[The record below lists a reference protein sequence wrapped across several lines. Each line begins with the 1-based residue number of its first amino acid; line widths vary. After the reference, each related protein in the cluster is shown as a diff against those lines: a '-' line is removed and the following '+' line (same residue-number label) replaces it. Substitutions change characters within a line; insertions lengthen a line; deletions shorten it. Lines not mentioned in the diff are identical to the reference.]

1 MKIRNIIA
9 VLGSLFTI
17 LGLFLILPLLISLF
31 QHDAATPAFLFSIAV
46 ATGVGLLMQ
55 IRKPRNF
62 NIQRWEAMVIVVIG
76 WDRGICDRRIAILF
90 QRILRRFY
98 KRSV

>member
-76 WDRGICDRRIAILF
+76 WIGASAVSLYTSPSPRD
-90 QRILRRFY
+90 
-98 KRSV
+98 S